1 MQQSTALTLLKAGK
15 NVFLT
20 GSAGTGKTHVLQ
32 SYIHYL
38 HRRRVSVAVTASTGI
53 AATHIKGSTVHA
65 WSGIGLHRTLTPE
78 QLDQLYQR
86 RSLREQIEKTKVLI
100 IDEISMLHKT
110 QLDLVD
116 QVLRHFKRNHH
127 AFGGIQ
133 VVVSGDFFQ
142 LPPVGYAGETNKE
155 KFAFMAKAWLTAKF
169 TVCYL
174 TEQFRQKAG
183 DLQHILNEVR
193 QNKVSERSKAL
204 LRKTQQNR
212 FDPNIIPPTLYTHN
226 HDVNRTNNAH
236 LRALSGKM
244 YQYKASISGHK
255 RLVESL
261 KKSVLADETLYLKVG
276 AVVIFVKN
284 NTERGYVNG
293 TLGMVVRFDEEG
305 LPVVKTTDER
315 LITAQTEIW
324 QIEDDYGKPIASFE
338 QLPLRLA
345 WAVTVHKSQGMTLE
359 CAKVDLSRT
368 FEKGQGYVA
377 LSRVRDLDGLQLVAF
392 NETALQVD
400 GFALKADHRLR
411 QLSAETVATLDDKTL
426 KGLDRRATVFLR
438 HCGGII
444 DPEAIERYNKQLKE
458 RRQRKKATHLITK
471 DLIEQ
476 GMSLPEIAHERG
488 LTEGTIT
495 GHLIKLHEAFPK
507 LNLAAYRPP
516 ADTLNAIAQ
525 AIQRVK
531 NGPKAHLVRPDG
543 SVPSKVLYEELKQRV
558 SYNTLKLA
566 QLFMNAT
573 P

>member
-1 MQQSTALTLLKAGK
+1 MQQSTALALLKAGK

-65 WSGIGLHRTLTPE
+65 WSGIGLNRTLSSE

-133 VVVSGDFFQ
+133 IIVSGDFFQ

-155 KFAFMAKAWLTAKF
+155 KFAFMAKAWLAAKF

-183 DLQHILNEVR
+183 DLQQILNEIR
-193 QNKVSERSKAL
+193 QNKVSEHSRTL
-204 LRKTQQNR
+204 LRKTQNNQ

-244 YQYKASISGHK
+244 YQYKANVSGKK
-255 RLVESL
+255 RLIERL
-261 KKSVLADETLYLKVG
+261 KKSVLADETLYLKAG

-284 NTERGYVNG
+284 NPERGYVNG
-293 TLGMVVRFDEEG
+293 TLGMVMHFEEEG
-305 LPVVKTTDER
+305 LPVIKTTDER
-315 LITAQTEIW
+315 LITAQNETW
-324 QIEDDYGKPIASFE
+324 QIEDDYGKPLASFE

-377 LSRVRDLDGLQLVAF
+377 LSRVRDLTGLKLVDF

-411 QLSAETVATLDDKTL
+411 QLSEETETALDAKAL
-426 KGLDRRATVFLR
+426 EGLEHRATVFLR

-444 DPEAIERYNKQLKE
+444 DPEAIERYNKQLKD

-471 DLIEQ
+471 DLIDQ

-495 GHLIKLHEAFPK
+495 GHLVKLHESFPQ
-507 LNLAAYRPP
+507 LNLSAYSPP
-516 ADTLNAIAQ
+516 SDTLNAIVQ
-525 AIQRVK
+525 ATERIK
-531 NGPKAHLVRPDG
+531 NGPQAHLVRPDG
-543 SVPSKVLYEELKQRV
+543 SVPSKVLYEELKQQV

-566 QLFMNAT
+566 RLFMK
-573 P
+573 PIP